1 MVQKGICDKRAHFKM
16 ELISN
21 KPNQSKI
28 KILQPHHEIF
38 VTQQGNFKIDYFFL
52 QLLTLGPLTSFVFQT
67 CNVRHEMQMII
78 KRKNHRYR
86 LFDYNI

>member
-38 VTQQGNFKIDYFFL
+38 VTQQGNFKIDYFFPSVADTWASHKL
-52 QLLTLGPLTSFVFQT
+52 CFSD
-67 CNVRHEMQMII
+67 M
-78 KRKNHRYR
+78 
-86 LFDYNI
+86 